1 MVTEIQ
7 SSPTYPCRL
16 SVSARWRHFCEQW
29 RHCYLLLSAAFA
41 VIWRVSSLP
50 IPNLRNTRI
59 MGGLHPLDVLLLM
72 DLLQLMWVGHGLGHI
87 GSKLGVHL
95 DIADV
100 QFVGAQLEGFFQND
114 VHIGRFALGLFLP
127 RKRQQGMLSGISR
140 HRM

>member
-41 VIWRVSSLP
+41 VISRVSSLP

-72 DLLQLMWVGHGLGHI
+72 DLLQLMWVLPVVAAVLYAASFVFQRLNTAGA
-87 GSKLGVHL
+87 
-95 DIADV
+95 IAV
-100 QFVGAQLEGFFQND
+100 S
-114 VHIGRFALGLFLP
+114 ALCSIPVLALILILALI
-127 RKRQQGMLSGISR
+127 RINL
-140 HRM
+140 